1 MLHERWWRDAL
12 PGLPV
17 WDRIRKSTTG
27 IPVVEMLELD
37 PADIGAKKALQLSI
51 TVVNVAPRVP

>member
-1 MLHERWWRDAL
+1 
-12 PGLPV
+12 V